1 MTAKSIGKILRHFRE
16 RRGWTLRQMSAESG
30 IAFSTLSKIEHDRLS
45 LTFDKV
51 QDVSRRLKVSMSD
64 LLADEAG
71 DARLAGTGRK
81 SVGRARDAL
90 EINTKHYDYLYLHTD
105 LRRKNM
111 IPDIIRIRAKTL
123 EEFGELLRHDG
134 EEFSYVIEGQVIVY
148 TEFYEPITLNVGES
162 IYIDSHMGHAY
173 IAGPECEMASMIG
186 VMYSPQENAMESLI
200 ELVEGHKRSSAAS

>member
-1 MTAKSIGKILRHFRE
+1 
-16 RRGWTLRQMSAESG
+16 MSAESG
-30 IAFSTLSKIEHDRLS
+30 IAFSTLSKIEHDHLS
-45 LTFDKV
+45 LTFDKL
-51 QDVSRRLKVSMSD
+51 QDVSLKLKVSMSD
-64 LLADEAG
+64 LLADGAG

-81 SVGRARDAL
+81 SVGCVKDAL
-90 EINTKHYDYLYLHTD
+90 EIKTEHYDYLYLHTD
-105 LRRKNM
+105 LRRKSM

-173 IAGPECEMASMIG
+173 IAGPDCEMASMIG
-186 VMYSPQENAMESLI
+186 VMYSPQENATESII
-200 ELVEGHKRSSAAS
+200 EVFEEHKRRSRAS